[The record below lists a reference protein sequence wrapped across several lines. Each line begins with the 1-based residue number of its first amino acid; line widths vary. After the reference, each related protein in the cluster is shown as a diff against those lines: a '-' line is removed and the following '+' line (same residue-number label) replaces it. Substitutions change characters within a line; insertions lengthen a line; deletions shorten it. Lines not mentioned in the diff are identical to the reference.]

1 MKTFQKIAL
10 VSAIAA
16 APFAAQAELK
26 AMDDALMG
34 ETTGH
39 AGVTVEIDI
48 AAGGVTIGE
57 VEYIDTAGGT
67 IGGGSVLLQNI
78 NISNADITQTIDVD
92 ADGSLVLGVSAIDNL
107 TLTLG
112 NFDGT
117 DADKSAVALKS
128 QALSVTEVV
137 NGVSMVVDMGES
149 STTLVNM
156 AQSGAAG
163 KYTLNGIGFDN
174 GTDLASNAADG
185 SLAIV
190 MDQKVYIQD
199 LDVQMFGYT
208 EAQSTAKVASLNTD
222 IIANDADSA
231 NALAL
236 YNQSLVAGGGTAY
249 ADVAAYIADT
259 DKAAENGQATA
270 AIAGGSAIQISDVK
284 FYDADLGDGNGV
296 AVKQTVWAQGG
307 SIANGGGVYIA
318 MGDMKGTLEIGGITM
333 GGTSSIGSVKIS
345 NIDLSGM
352 TQRIYG
358 HP

>member
-1 MKTFQKIAL
+1 MKTFQKITLAA
-10 VSAIAA
+10 AISA
-16 APFAAQAELK
+16 APFASQALEAL
-26 AMDDALMG
+26 DDSVLAA
-34 ETTGH
+34 TTGQ

-48 AAGGVTIGE
+48 AAGGVTVGE
-57 VEYIDTAGGT
+57 VEYTDTAGGT

-92 ADGSLVLGVSAIDNL
+92 ADGSLVLGVSAIDDL

-117 DADKSAVALKS
+117 NADKSAVALKS
-128 QALSVTEVV
+128 AANSVTEVV

-156 AQSGAAG
+156 AETGAAT
-163 KYTLNGIGFDN
+163 KYALTGIGFDN
-174 GTDLASNAADG
+174 GTDIASSAASG

-190 MDQKVYIQD
+190 MDQNVYIQD

-208 EAQSTAKVASLNTD
+208 ETQAQGKVSDMNTAIT
-222 IIANDADSA
+222 ANDAGSA
-231 NALAL
+231 SALAL
-236 YNQSLVAGGGTAY
+236 YNQSLVGGGGSAY

-259 DKAAENGQATA
+259 DKAVENAQATA
-270 AIAGGSAIQISDVK
+270 AIAGGSAIQINDVK
-284 FYDADLGDGNGV
+284 FYDATLGDGNGV
-296 AVKQTVWAQGG
+296 QIKQTVWAQGG

-333 GGTSSIGSVKIS
+333 GGTNSIGSVKVS

-358 HP
+358 HN